1 MTKLSKKYISLENH
15 KEIFKKGKYGF
26 EKEALR
32 INKYDISKY
41 DHPKSIGSK
50 LCNKFITTDFSENQ
64 LELITPPL
72 ESKKGSI
79 TFLDDIGHF
88 VSRNISDELMW
99 PLSIP
104 PNYLDEKA
112 VKIADFGTSNIGMFK
127 NLYRKGL
134 ANRYGKMM
142 QSISGF
148 HFNYSFSNEIW
159 DIDHYTKSSSK
170 KERLGRSEGYLKIL
184 RNITRMN
191 WLLLYLTGASPVVS
205 ESMLTEKDNTLLKAG
220 DGIYYLPYA
229 TSLRMSDLGY
239 KNISR
244 NIFQV
249 SSNSFKEYIQDLLT
263 ATSSLN
269 EDFSHIDYSNS
280 SIESREQISPNILQ
294 IEDEYYAVAR
304 IKSGIVSDQRFI
316 RRILNS
322 GAEFIELRSLDLNPF
337 SRVGI
342 DLETVCFLECFFIHC
357 FLGDDDLIS
366 RSESLEIAENDY
378 IVSREGRKKNLMLKE
393 KSRSIK
399 MNDWGNIILDDISI
413 IAEMLDNSS
422 NVYADSV
429 NRMRERLNFPDLTIS
444 AKILDTVTDEHKSYL
459 DFGSDIA
466 QSNKTHYQEQKK
478 SHNKNWNI
486 IKAEVERSLEE
497 QSQLESDT
505 QGSFD
510 SFLDKYFDM

>member
-1 MTKLSKKYISLENH
+1 MTKLRKKYIALENH
-15 KEIFKKGKYGF
+15 KEIFEKGKYGF

-32 INKYDISKY
+32 INEYDISKY

-50 LCNKFITTDFSENQ
+50 LCNRFITTDFSENQ

-72 ESKKGSI
+72 ESKKESI

-104 PNYLDEKA
+104 PNYVDEKA

-159 DIDHYTKSSSK
+159 DIEHFTESSRK
-170 KERLGRSEGYLKIL
+170 KEGLDKSEGYLMIL

-191 WLLLYLTGASPVVS
+191 WLLLYLTGASPVIS
-205 ESMLTEKDNTLLKAG
+205 ENLLTKKDNTLLKA
-220 DGIYYLPYA
+220 DDEIYYLPYA

-249 SSNSFKEYIQDLLT
+249 SSNSFEEYIEDLLT

-269 EDFSHIDYSNS
+269 EDFCHID
-280 SIESREQISPNILQ
+280 
-294 IEDEYYAVAR
+294 
-304 IKSGIVSDQRFI
+304 F
-316 RRILNS
+316 
-322 GAEFIELRSLDLNPF
+322 
-337 SRVGI
+337 
-342 DLETVCFLECFFIHC
+342 
-357 FLGDDDLIS
+357 
-366 RSESLEIAENDY
+366 
-378 IVSREGRKKNLMLKE
+378 
-393 KSRSIK
+393 
-399 MNDWGNIILDDISI
+399 
-413 IAEMLDNSS
+413 
-422 NVYADSV
+422 
-429 NRMRERLNFPDLTIS
+429 
-444 AKILDTVTDEHKSYL
+444 
-459 DFGSDIA
+459 
-466 QSNKTHYQEQKK
+466 
-478 SHNKNWNI
+478 
-486 IKAEVERSLEE
+486 
-497 QSQLESDT
+497 
-505 QGSFD
+505 
-510 SFLDKYFDM
+510 